1 MTAAVL
7 FYDGVC
13 GLCDRIVRFVLR
25 HDRRRRFRFA
35 PLQGDFARATLAR
48 YGRDARQ
55 LDSVCVLIDG
65 RLLEKSDAVCAIL
78 RDLGGVWRLVALPLR
93 LLPRR
98 LRDAGYDWFASRRY
112 RWFGR
117 FDECPLPTPELR
129 ARLAESVQGGL
140 AWTPAG
146 VGGSGAVQQAPT
158 GRRPPGEVPR

>member
-1 MTAAVL
+1 MAAAVL

-25 HDRRRRFRFA
+25 HDRRRCFRFA

-48 YGRDARQ
+48 HGRDARQ
-55 LDSVCVLIDG
+55 LDSVCLLIDG
-65 RLLEKSDAVCAIL
+65 RLLEKSDAVLAIL
-78 RDLGGVWRLVALPLR
+78 GALGGVWRLAALPLR

-98 LRDAGYDWFASRRY
+98 LRDGGYDWVARHRY

-129 ARLAESVQGGL
+129 ARLAEAVEGAAADESAPRPVQG
-140 AWTPAG
+140 
-146 VGGSGAVQQAPT
+146 AP
-158 GRRPPGEVPR
+158 PWAPVE